1 MFIEL
6 VELLRCIRAHD
17 ESWLVASIDELH
29 ERSIRRGTLG
39 CPVCQAEYSVT
50 DGTADFSGA
59 TVSPAIRAGNVNP
72 DEVALRA
79 GAFLGLADSSGTAIL
94 GGSWAAGAPALA
106 ELTSARVFTANAVTE
121 AQQTGVG
128 RILVQNVFPFAIA
141 SCVGIALDASFDQ
154 GAVEGAVRAIRPG
167 GRIVGPAAI
176 ARPDGVT
183 LVAEDAEWWVAE
195 KPPEVT
201 TLRRG
206 SR

>member
-39 CPVCQAEYSVT
+39 CPVCQAEYRII

-59 TVSPAIRAGNVNP
+59 TASAVPAAETLNSY
-72 DEVALRA
+72 EVALRA
-79 GAFLGLADSSGTAIL
+79 GAFLGLADSAGTVIL
-94 GGSWAAGAPALA
+94 GGSWAAGASTLA
-106 ELTSARVFTANAVTE
+106 ESTGARAFTANAMTDAE
-121 AQQTGVG
+121 QPGVG
-128 RILVQNVFPFAIA
+128 RILVQNIFPFAIA
-141 SCVGIALDASFDQ
+141 SCAGIALDATFDDR
-154 GAVEGAVRAIRPG
+154 AVEGALRVIRPG

-176 ARPDGVT
+176 ARPDGVA
-183 LVAEDAEWWVAE
+183 LLAEDAEWWVGE